1 MWGIEKQLER
11 HQFGRPEGTL
21 AVQNMP
27 SSFSSI
33 DEARYYQELIL
44 RRTFHLVGETF
55 TRIVSVKSESGHAYT
70 ADSPGELIDPCHV
83 PAMLLEDRD
92 GYIQDIRRWCK
103 AFNPIFN
110 SSLASLDTK
119 TSMGA
124 ALLRIHALEAEISLA
139 GTYFTEECSFD
150 KYFSDFSEIVELSR
164 FVVQTST

>member
-1 MWGIEKQLER
+1 MWGIKKQLER

-33 DEARYYQELIL
+33 DEARNYQELIL
-44 RRTFHLVGETF
+44 RRIFRLVGDTF

-92 GYIQDIRRWCK
+92 G
-103 AFNPIFN
+103 
-110 SSLASLDTK
+110 SLASLDTK

-164 FVVQTST
+164 FVVQIST